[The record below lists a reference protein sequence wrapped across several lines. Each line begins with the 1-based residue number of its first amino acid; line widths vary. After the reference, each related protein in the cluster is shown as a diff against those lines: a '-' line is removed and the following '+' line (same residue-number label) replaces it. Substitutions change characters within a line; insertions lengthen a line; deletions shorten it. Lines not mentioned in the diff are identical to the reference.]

1 MEIDL
6 DQIIEELAKPAART
20 QKVGCQGRKYMKK

>member
-6 DQIIEELAKPAART
+6 DQIIEELAKPAAQDSKSWVSKDENT
-20 QKVGCQGRKYMKK
+20 